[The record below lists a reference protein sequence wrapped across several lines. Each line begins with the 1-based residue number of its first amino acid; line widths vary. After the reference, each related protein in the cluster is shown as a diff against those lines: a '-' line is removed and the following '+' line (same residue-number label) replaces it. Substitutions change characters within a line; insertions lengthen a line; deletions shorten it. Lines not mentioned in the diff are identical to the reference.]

1 MRSLV
6 AWLTLLAL
14 GHTCFAVDN
23 KRPDLR
29 SLYDAHRWFALRDTV
44 RKTDAPLFY
53 RGAVACVF
61 NDVRQCEKK
70 SKALIRSQPHSE
82 QAHAAHSLLAGV
94 YLRYG
99 QYRKALSQLDE
110 MLVLEPGDSDAKSV
124 RPLLAALSSSPD
136 QSIGRRHSTQLSLH
150 HEGADLGVPVSING
164 TPATYTFDTGA
175 NLSLLSLSEA
185 KRLGLAVRDVESRM
199 EVMTGARVSLRIAVA
214 SELAVGAFRLKH
226 VAFLVFPD
234 DQPPFNDLP
243 LGERGIIGI
252 PVLLAFQSFSW
263 GSDGSF
269 EIPSPTRRLARSNL
283 CFDGQIPVAE
293 VQFEDTNLRFSLDTG
308 AEVTYLYPPFAA
320 AFPDLVEQQGKKES
334 QKVTGVGSSTQ
345 VESGIL
351 PKLRL
356 EIGGFT
362 TILRPAQVLLAKT
375 TAGSKLFE
383 GNLGMDLL
391 TQAQRTTVDFRSM
404 TLTLQ

>member
-1 MRSLV
+1 
-6 AWLTLLAL
+6 
-14 GHTCFAVDN
+14 
-23 KRPDLR
+23 
-29 SLYDAHRWFALRDTV
+29 
-44 RKTDAPLFY
+44 
-53 RGAVACVF
+53 
-61 NDVRQCEKK
+61 
-70 SKALIRSQPHSE
+70 
-82 QAHAAHSLLAGV
+82 
-94 YLRYG
+94 LRYG
-99 QYRKALSQLDE
+99 QYGKALSQVDE

-214 SELAVGAFRLKH
+214 NELAVGAFRLKH

-308 AEVTYLYPPFAA
+308 AEVTYLYPPFAD
-320 AFPDLVEQQGKKES
+320 AFPDLVKEQGKKES